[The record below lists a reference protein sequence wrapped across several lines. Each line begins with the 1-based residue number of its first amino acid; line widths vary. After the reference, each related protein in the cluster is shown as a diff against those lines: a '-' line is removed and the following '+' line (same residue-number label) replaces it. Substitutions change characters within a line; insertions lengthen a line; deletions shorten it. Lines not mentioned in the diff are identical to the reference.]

1 MGAQFDWTLMQTT
14 QIPVPWMLG
23 GGLEARNVVR
33 AIEQSGTPCVDVSS
47 GVEKNWGEKSHSAI
61 SRFVQAAKFG

>member
-1 MGAQFDWTLMQTT
+1 MGAQFDWTLMQTA
-14 QIPVPWMLG
+14 QIPLPWMLG
-23 GGLEARNVVR
+23 GGLDSGNVAR

-47 GVEKNWGEKSHSAI
+47 GVEKNRGEKNHSAI